1 MEKEKYLIKK
11 IQIKLN
17 KYAYKEKYYDLTT
30 IFSKSPK
37 HKKSI
42 LDKYLRKEED
52 NVLDPAIKDL
62 NRQIDLDKKIFFLP
76 NIGRTLNNNLDIKTI
91 HSSGK
96 NNISIDNNY
105 NLKNNKLYTKSA
117 NKRLLFD
124 EEHNINSFNKKTIN
138 STNNNSTRKSIKK
151 SLFLTPN
158 DLELRYIKLN
168 YNNLSLD
175 VDKIKNNNLTLLS
188 NKFYKEYIINGF
200 NKKYINKNSN
210 DKNILTE
217 PQIEN
222 KKIDNI
228 ISNYHKLDNYKI
240 NKLQLM
246 RIKKER
252 EIKQSFFSPQKLL
265 NSANFQN
272 KGISL
277 VDPLALDKF
286 NKIIIKESLNTNVN
300 N

>member
-1 MEKEKYLIKK
+1 MNMRFYTHIYL
-11 IQIKLN
+11 
-17 KYAYKEKYYDLTT
+17 Y
-30 IFSKSPK
+30 SK
-37 HKKSI
+37 
-42 LDKYLRKEED
+42 
-52 NVLDPAIKDL
+52 
-62 NRQIDLDKKIFFLP
+62 
-76 NIGRTLNNNLDIKTI
+76 NI
-91 HSSGK
+91 
-96 NNISIDNNY
+96 
-105 NLKNNKLYTKSA
+105 
-117 NKRLLFD
+117 NKRFLFD
-124 EEHNINSFNKKTIN
+124 EEDNINSFNKKIN
-138 STNNNSTRKSIKK
+138 SINNNSTRKPIKK

-158 DLELRYIKLN
+158 DLELKYIKLN

-188 NKFYKEYIINGF
+188 NQFYNEYIINGF
-200 NKKYINKNSN
+200 NKKYINKNRDN
-210 DKNILTE
+210 NNIVTE

-252 EIKQSFFSPQKLL
+252 EIKQSFFCPKKLL
-265 NSANFQN
+265 NSANYQN

-277 VDPLALDKF
+277 VDPLELDKF
-286 NKIIIKESLNTNVN
+286 NKIYVKERLNTNVN